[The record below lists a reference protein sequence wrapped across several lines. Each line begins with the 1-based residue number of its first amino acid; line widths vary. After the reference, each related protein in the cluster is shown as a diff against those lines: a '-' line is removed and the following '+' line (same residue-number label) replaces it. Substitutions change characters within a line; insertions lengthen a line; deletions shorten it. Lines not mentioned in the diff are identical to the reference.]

1 MVTISSRSGTTS
13 LILKHHLHD
22 HKMNSKQTP
31 SLDEEKQTLMIN
43 EINDA
48 AIQSKVDRLTRLQE
62 LLNDQS
68 AIYRE
73 LAITKEF
80 IIELEELMNH
90 AAGIYQE
97 ALSTEI
103 AYCKR
108 LGDTTKAT
116 DAKLPTEETTPSPLH
131 LKQIELLRR
140 RTLGAQVTYDKL
152 ASKYQSWSQRR
163 IKCKAEIGNI
173 QAEISKVRQ
182 T

>member
-1 MVTISSRSGTTS
+1 
-13 LILKHHLHD
+13 
-22 HKMNSKQTP
+22 
-31 SLDEEKQTLMIN
+31 MIN
-43 EINDA
+43 EINDV

-68 AIYRE
+68 AVYRE

-80 IIELEELMNH
+80 IVELKELVNH

-108 LGDTTKAT
+108 LGNNTKTT
-116 DAKLPTEETTPSPLH
+116 DPKLPTGETTPSPHH
-131 LKQIELLRR
+131 LKQIEVLRR
-140 RTLGAQVTYDKL
+140 HTFGAQVTYDKL

-163 IKCKAEIGNI
+163 VKCKAEIGNI
-173 QAEISKVRQ
+173 QTKINNLRQ